1 MKSINK
7 LPIIIGMLMLTALIT
22 FAKQEKVLQIFRNG
36 EIIQEYN
43 VADIDYIEVNDLVPA
58 PEDVN
63 ASVTDNQI
71 TIKWNAVEGATYNV
85 YRSADNKNFVLLAS
99 NLTVTTYM
107 DYNPLRGTNFYH
119 VKAVIN
125 GAESGS
131 ETTVAATIASSDM
144 RSGIY
149 LGITGFNSEL
159 YEYPIQILTE
169 NTKEG
174 YEGFVNSLSMA
185 DGTLLYYS
193 VDEALNALQKTEL
206 PADLSNVA
214 IVTFTEIGRAHV

>member
-107 DYNPLRGTNFYH
+107 D
-119 VKAVIN
+119 
-125 GAESGS
+125 
-131 ETTVAATIASSDM
+131 
-144 RSGIY
+144 
-149 LGITGFNSEL
+149 
-159 YEYPIQILTE
+159 
-169 NTKEG
+169 
-174 YEGFVNSLSMA
+174 
-185 DGTLLYYS
+185 
-193 VDEALNALQKTEL
+193 
-206 PADLSNVA
+206 
-214 IVTFTEIGRAHV
+214 